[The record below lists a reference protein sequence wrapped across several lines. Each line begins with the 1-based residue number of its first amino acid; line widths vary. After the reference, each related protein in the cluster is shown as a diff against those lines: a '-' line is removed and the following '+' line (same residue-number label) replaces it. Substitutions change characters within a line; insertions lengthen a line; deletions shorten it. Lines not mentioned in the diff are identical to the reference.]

1 MSKKMTAS
9 ADSHLLI
16 ELPSGLEIP
25 NGFYRSIKFPGMVFR
40 RRQINVGVPAEPGA
54 HVNIAADRHWA
65 SIQSGTFKDVRY
77 SDAALRTVRNRST
90 FSAPCRGSTRYE
102 KDATGKLVPDDVDET
117 GFQTIP
123 KPVDACRDKSITRE
137 EREAARERA
146 AALAV
151 AERKA
156 IAKMR
161 KKFEK
166 RQSIGDPNCRLSE
179 NEDFPLLAVLRRDRQ
194 ADLIAA
200 ALAYRQLVALCES
213 EPLKGQSYDAAAGM
227 AVERRSF
234 LRDGVKE
241 VEAAAADGFEGKSVP
256 GGEIKYR
263 SEIKRS
269 KGAFALP
276 AKRALPATAVL
287 DGDPI
292 VGRTQSLHTKLS
304 ADTLADYIDKKPV
317 LTKIRAALGGLQD
330 PLEDAVL
337 GGRTMQ
343 RIGEDEGFSG
353 SAAASA
359 GKALVYRGLVILEG
373 FLGSQKYKPA
383 NDNYLIE
390 NRKAA

>member
-1 MSKKMTAS
+1 MTSAKTAS
-9 ADSHLLI
+9 ADGRSAANENNPIRLL
-16 ELPSGLEIP
+16 
-25 NGFYRSIKFPGMVFR
+25 RK
-40 RRQINVGVPAEPGA
+40 
-54 HVNIAADRHWA
+54 NIATGIPEHHPRLKPGHSYRTTTRFQRDTAGCFLREVNRQQQAAADVMVEVA
-65 SIQSGTFKDVRY
+65 P
-77 SDAALRTVRNRST
+77 NR
-90 FSAPCRGSTRYE
+90 FLNEASTRTLGFIGGHRSHARAADAKIESYLVPSPHE
-102 KDATGKLVPDDVDET
+102 KDEP
-117 GFQTIP
+117 F
-123 KPVDACRDKSITRE
+123 DKSTTPE
-137 EREAARERA
+137 ERAAGRERA
-146 AALAV
+146 RQKAEE
-151 AERKA
+151 ERKA
-156 IAKMR
+156 IRRMARRIK
-161 KKFEK
+161 K
-166 RQSIGDPNCRLSE
+166 RQDIGDPDCRPSE
-179 NEDFPLLAVLRRDRQ
+179 NEDFPLLAVLRRDRRD
-194 ADLIAA
+194 DLIVAV
-200 ALAYRQLVALCES
+200 LAYRQLVALCES
-213 EPLKGQSYDAAAGM
+213 EPLKGQAYGDGSANGM
-227 AVERRSF
+227 AVERRSV

-241 VEAAAADGFEGKSVP
+241 VDAAAANGFEGKSVP

-269 KGAFALP
+269 KGTYDTP
-276 AKRALPATAVL
+276 AKRALPASVAN

-390 NRKAA
+390 NRKIA